1 MGFRWLAILIVAS
14 LVTLGLAAGTAA
26 GIQALL
32 PLMILE
38 WVDDRW
44 LKIASLLAIS
54 FPPAYFAVQTYRR
67 KRSSRS
73 G

>member
-1 MGFRWLAILIVAS
+1 MGFRWLAILTVAS

-26 GIQALL
+26 CIQALL
-32 PLMILE
+32 PLMIIE

-44 LKIASLLAIS
+44 LKIASLLGIS
-54 FPPAYFAVQTYRR
+54 FPPTYFAVQTYRR
-67 KRSSRS
+67 KRPSRS